1 MQPWEQEKRT
11 SQPCS
16 VRSIAGAISHVGFG
30 LGLAVLI
37 YGTVIYQAVFMK
49 NNEEQQR
56 KY

>member
-1 MQPWEQEKRT
+1 MQPWEQEKCT